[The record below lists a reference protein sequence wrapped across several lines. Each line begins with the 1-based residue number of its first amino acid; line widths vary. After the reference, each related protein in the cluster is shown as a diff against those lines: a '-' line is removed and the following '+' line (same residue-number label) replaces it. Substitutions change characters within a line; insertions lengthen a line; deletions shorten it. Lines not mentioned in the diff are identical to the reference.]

1 MKKYNGIK
9 KKDIKSKYDQTAD
22 HYDLRYEN
30 IQKAKFNALFYE
42 LKKIYDFQNKEIILD
57 IGCGT
62 LIVYEQFL
70 SKLGHNFYYIGLD
83 FSIMMLKE
91 GINKNQ
97 VKLRHNNYSTILA
110 DVEYLP
116 LKSEKINICVS
127 LTVAQN
133 LIDIEKHLTIIFDI
147 LDKNNGVLLI
157 SFHKKFFTLKYVEN
171 LLKKIQK
178 IDYIHVNSE
187 NLEDYLFIIRKL
199 H

>member
-1 MKKYNGIK
+1 MEFK
-9 KKDIKSKYDQTAD
+9 KKDIKSKYDETAD

-30 IQKAKFNALFYE
+30 IQKAKFNTLFYE

-97 VKLRHNNYSTILA
+97 VKLRHNNY
-110 DVEYLP
+110 
-116 LKSEKINICVS
+116 
-127 LTVAQN
+127 
-133 LIDIEKHLTIIFDI
+133 
-147 LDKNNGVLLI
+147 
-157 SFHKKFFTLKYVEN
+157 
-171 LLKKIQK
+171 
-178 IDYIHVNSE
+178 
-187 NLEDYLFIIRKL
+187 
-199 H
+199 